1 MFRQAI
7 SRLRLTSIR
16 GQILG
21 FAVLAALIPALVTAV
36 ISYVQNRR
44 ALTDKVTQ
52 ELVTAS
58 AQAGRETDAWLRE
71 RIYELRVFASSYV
84 ISENLGRH
92 TRAGRLADFLSS
104 VSARFGDYEELQLVD
119 PTGRLIAS
127 SMRHSRPMKLAG
139 AWAKTLDAS
148 RGFVSE
154 PYWDE
159 KTHRR
164 LVVIGDRQRHDSVAV
179 DLHGLSDRVCGM

>member
-1 MFRQAI
+1 MFEQAI

-36 ISYVQNRR
+36 ISYVQNQR

-58 AQAGRETDAWLRE
+58 AQAGRESDAWLRE

-84 ISENLGRH
+84 ISENLGR
-92 TRAGRLADFLSS
+92 RRQVGRLADFLN
-104 VSARFGDYEELQLVD
+104 
-119 PTGRLIAS
+119 
-127 SMRHSRPMKLAG
+127 
-139 AWAKTLDAS
+139 
-148 RGFVSE
+148 SE
-154 PYWDE
+154 P
-159 KTHRR
+159 
-164 LVVIGDRQRHDSVAV
+164 DSATTKN
-179 DLHGLSDRVCGM
+179 SS